1 MCEIG
6 DVRNEHEKCSFCIG
20 CTINHGYA
28 VHDACMLV
36 CSLLIVSM
44 PVMVAHVRCMPSA
57 CYISHVF
64 VYVISLYR
72 RVFEISVSSVSN
84 VSIVVAVGLS
94 ADTFIDTVTR
104 HVSKIE

>member
-6 DVRNEHEKCSFCIG
+6 DVRNEHEKCSFCME
-20 CTINHGYA
+20 CTINHGCA
-28 VHDACMLV
+28 VRDVCMW
-36 CSLLIVSM
+36 SRSPLIVSM
-44 PVMVAHVRCMPSA
+44 LIVFMHVQYVLSA

-72 RVFEISVSSVSN
+72 RVFEISVSSVST

-94 ADTFIDTVTR
+94 ADTLIDTVTC
-104 HVSKIE
+104 